1 MWAMRIVGHG
11 IDLVETA
18 RIAQLLEAHSERF
31 LQRCFTET
39 ERAYCGSGARM
50 AEALAG
56 RFAVKEAVFKALGT
70 GWRDG
75 IAWTDAE
82 VVRKASGE
90 PTLKLHGRCR
100 ELANARGIDQW
111 LISISHV
118 KTHAMA
124 SAIAV
129 AQNEPHP

>member
-1 MWAMRIVGHG
+1 MRIVGHG

-18 RIAQLLEAHSERF
+18 RIARMLEEHGDRF
-31 LQRCFTET
+31 LHRCFTET
-39 ERAYCGSGARM
+39 ERAYCGQGVRGIES
-50 AEALAG
+50 LAG

-70 GWRDG
+70 GWRGG

-82 VVRKASGE
+82 VIRKPSGE
-90 PTLKLHGRCR
+90 PMLMLHGKCR
-100 ELANARGIDQW
+100 DLAAERGIDQW
-111 LISISHV
+111 WISISHV

-129 AQNEPHP
+129 AFESREL